1 VRKSI
6 FRWIVLVSILAM
18 PVAPLLANEAKEPK
32 EKKDPATFAEALKDG
47 DYGINLRYRYEHV
60 SDDAERFDGRNGIA
74 STLRTTIDYRSL
86 SFHGFGIKLQAENVT
101 DIGHGLAHN
110 NLGADDLWNGV
121 TDRPAIPDPEIT
133 VFQQVELRYDGLR
146 ETGFYAGRQE
156 LNLREQRFVGAV
168 GWRQHHQTFDAFHVD
183 TKALSRTH
191 VTYAYL
197 DRQNNVLGGS
207 NSMGSNVLMVD
218 IDAGSPGTLTVY
230 GIDLDYDRVELAGL
244 STRTF
249 GARWKGAFDVGD
261 AWKIPYHVELA
272 DQSDTGKNPAN
283 VDAGYLRLEVGGKCK
298 LLWVKAGYELLGGS
312 LDDGRFTTPLATL
325 HKWNGWADKFLN
337 TPATGLEDVY
347 IGAGIKRGKTSG
359 VLVYHDFSAD
369 SGGADYGTELD
380 LLVSWTAPWS
390 QTFAAKA
397 AFYDADDFAAD
408 TDKYWLY
415 TTYSF

>member
-1 VRKSI
+1 MRKRI
-6 FRWIVLVSILAM
+6 LGWVVLIAIVGVPGVTLSAD
-18 PVAPLLANEAKEPK
+18 EAKES
-32 EKKDPATFAEALKDG
+32 EKKEPETLAEALRKG
-47 DYGINLRYRYEHV
+47 EYGINLRYRYEHV
-60 SDDAERFDGRNGIA
+60 SDDAEKFDGRNGIA

-86 SFHGFGIKLQAENVT
+86 SFHGFGFKLQAENVT
-101 DIGHGLAHN
+101 DIGHGDAHN
-110 NLGADDLWNGV
+110 NLGAGDLWNGV

-133 VFQQVELRYDGLR
+133 EFQQYALRYDGLR
-146 ETGFYAGRQE
+146 DTGFYAGRQE

-168 GWRQHHQTFDAFHVD
+168 GWRQHHQTFDSFHVD

-191 VTYAYL
+191 LTYAFL
-197 DRQNNVLGGS
+197 ARQNTIFGS
-207 NSMGSNVLMVD
+207 SQSMGSNVLMVD

-230 GIDLDYDRVELAGL
+230 GIDLDYDEDAASGL

-249 GARWKGAFDVGD
+249 GARWKGSFDVGD
-261 AWKIPYHVELA
+261 NWKIPYHVELA

-298 LLWVKAGYELLGGS
+298 LFWVKGGYELLEGS

-337 TPATGLEDVY
+337 TPATGLVDLFVAA
-347 IGAGIKRGKTSG
+347 GAKRGRTNG

-380 LLVSWTAPWS
+380 LLVSWKAPWN

-397 AFYDADDFAAD
+397 AFYSADGFSAD
-408 TDKYWLY
+408 TDKFWLY
-415 TTYSF
+415 TTYGF